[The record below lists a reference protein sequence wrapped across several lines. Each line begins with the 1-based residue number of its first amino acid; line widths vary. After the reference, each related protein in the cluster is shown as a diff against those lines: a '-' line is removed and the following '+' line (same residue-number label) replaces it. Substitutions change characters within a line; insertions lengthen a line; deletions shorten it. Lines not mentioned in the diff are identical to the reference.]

1 MDGQAENVIIM
12 PQVQPLGVLLSVVH
26 DSNCSNVIDHFP
38 SLRVEQI
45 VSTVVASV
53 TEAQVQE
60 MHSSWMDSE
69 STEQERLEDKAITLI
84 GTCTSRT
91 SGISRVAWDSNLQQG
106 YKELWG
112 HVRIL

>member
-1 MDGQAENVIIM
+1 MARPPSQRRELYLPGGHVVLHWMDGQAENVIIM

-60 MHSSWMDSE
+60 MHSS
-69 STEQERLEDKAITLI
+69 
-84 GTCTSRT
+84 
-91 SGISRVAWDSNLQQG
+91 
-106 YKELWG
+106 
-112 HVRIL
+112 